1 MDKDICDLAQC
12 LQDLRKISA
21 LWQSDIQC
29 ECDCLRC
36 VCLIILFAS
45 GREHRERG
53 CKE

>member
-29 ECDCLRC
+29 ECGI
-36 VCLIILFAS
+36 VS
-45 GREHRERG
+45 GVFV
-53 CKE
+53 